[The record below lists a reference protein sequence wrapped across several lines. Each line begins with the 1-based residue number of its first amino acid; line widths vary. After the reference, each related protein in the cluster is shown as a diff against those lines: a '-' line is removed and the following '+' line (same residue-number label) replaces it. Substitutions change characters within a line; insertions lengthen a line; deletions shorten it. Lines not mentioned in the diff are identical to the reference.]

1 MLHVTLIIPTM
12 PHIVIIPDSS
22 LATGALQN
30 QCVVGRVLTRHVG
43 LKPDLRSNG
52 LSGIIMEGLMRT
64 STSERVQKH
73 RAVLRAAG
81 LRPVQIWVP
90 DTRRA
95 GFDKECRR
103 QSFALREDANERET
117 LNWLEAA
124 ADTDGWK

>member
-1 MLHVTLIIPTM
+1 
-12 PHIVIIPDSS
+12 
-22 LATGALQN
+22 
-30 QCVVGRVLTRHVG
+30 
-43 LKPDLRSNG
+43 
-52 LSGIIMEGLMRT
+52 MRT

-124 ADTDGWK
+124 ADMDGWK